1 MSNLGSYLYG
11 MCFQWECNVPHV
23 ARNVWLSGLECLETF
38 LISAVSIELHF
49 ASNVRYIHVTYKTNE
64 LAAEAVLKLG
74 SAVLCYFTCTTR

>member
-1 MSNLGSYLYG
+1 MKSCGGLPQPE
-11 MCFQWECNVPHV
+11 CFQQKCNVPHV

-49 ASNVRYIHVTYKTNE
+49 ASNVRYIHVTYKTDE

-74 SAVLCYFTCTTR
+74 SAVLRYFTCTTR